1 MTVTLE
7 QARPGQYYRKEM
19 VPSWRQQRQT
29 GWREETDTLGQDAC
43 CLPVVPVV
51 RWWGKRAD
59 RGHLVSLPSCALSLS
74 YKHWRVRCFTFTSPS
89 HSRPVS
95 NDAGGKT
102 VFWPGILFK
111 LIPCPQSARPPGMFW
126 LWLNNILCFS
136 IKYCVACWLFAE
148 IKNYSC

>member
-1 MTVTLE
+1 MTLE
-7 QARPGQYYRKEM
+7 QARPGQASIIERKWFQ
-19 VPSWRQQRQT
+19 VGDSRGRQAGGRRRTHWVRTPVVSPLSQWWGGEVRGQT
-29 GWREETDTLGQDAC
+29 GDTWSRSPA
-43 CLPVVPVV
+43 V
-51 RWWGKRAD
+51 
-59 RGHLVSLPSCALSLS
+59 LSLS

-95 NDAGGKT
+95 IDAGGKT